1 MQQFYFHLK
10 EAQAEVM
17 DNLVNILDS
26 FHPGWREKK
35 YVTRFIALLKELIL
49 PTYSFLE
56 TRIENRQAVFPEEW
70 DRILSALKEAHF
82 FKLFVPTEYGG
93 ERTSEQEI
101 YFMMELLG
109 YASPG
114 LGIIFVS
121 HGRAVD
127 IILSG
132 TGQQKEEYL
141 PKVAEGDFGAIAIT
155 EEKAGSDAS
164 AVGLRAERVGPH
176 YLFNGQKIFISN
188 SGLARFY
195 AILAN
200 TKGVLGPRS
209 LSVFIVDNDL
219 PGFTIKGLPDKD
231 GLKILPTGQ
240 LIFKDSP
247 IPAKNLVGNEGMGL
261 VLTLD
266 VIDRGRI
273 HIAGICCGLAYRIF
287 RELYH
292 YAHQRRQF
300 DHPLTSSQD
309 ISFQISEMFTRINA
323 ARGLCL
329 HALKQVGTSY
339 YRMSSSQ
346 AKLFATQVVME
357 VAAKAQ
363 TLMGGRG
370 YFRNELINQLSADA
384 RGMEYLEGTSN
395 IQKMII
401 SRELFRMYHKEKMV

>member
-1 MQQFYFHLK
+1 
-10 EAQAEVM
+10 M
-17 DNLVNILDS
+17 DNLISILDS
-26 FHPGWREKK
+26 FHPGWRERK
-35 YVTRFIALLKELIL
+35 YVDNFIAILKELII
-49 PTYSFLE
+49 PTYSFLD
-56 TRIENRQAVFPEEW
+56 TKIENNRAIFPKEW
-70 DRILSALKEAHF
+70 DQIISALKEAHF
-82 FKLFVPTEYGG
+82 FKLFVPPEYAGQKS
-93 ERTSEQEI
+93 SEQEI

-127 IILSG
+127 VLLSG
-132 TGQQKEEYL
+132 TEQQKEEYL
-141 PKVAEGDFGAIAIT
+141 PKMAKGDFGAIAIT

-164 AVGLRAERVGPH
+164 AVGLRAEKVSH
-176 YLFNGQKIFISN
+176 QYLFNGQKIFISN
-188 SGLARFY
+188 SGLARIY

-200 TKGVLGPRS
+200 TKGIQGPRS
-209 LSVFIVDNDL
+209 LSVFIVENDL
-219 PGFTIKGLPDKD
+219 PGLTIKGLPEKD
-231 GLKILPTGQ
+231 GLNILPTGQ
-240 LIFKDSP
+240 LIFKDSSV
-247 IPAKNLVGNEGMGL
+247 PAKNLVGNEGTGL
-261 VLTLD
+261 ILTLN

-287 RELYH
+287 REIYR

-309 ISFQISEMFTRINA
+309 ISFQISDIFTRINA

-329 HALKQVGTSY
+329 HALRQFGTPY
-339 YRMSSSQ
+339 YRVSSSQ
-346 AKLFATQVVME
+346 AKLFASQVVMD

-363 TLMGGRG
+363 ILMGGRG
-370 YFRNELINQLSADA
+370 YFKNDLINQLSADA

-401 SRELFRMYHKEKMV
+401 ARELFRMYHKER

>member
-1 MQQFYFHLK
+1 
-10 EAQAEVM
+10 M

-26 FHPGWREKK
+26 FHPGWRERR
-35 YVTRFIALLKELIL
+35 YVNRFIAILKELVI
-49 PTYSFLE
+49 PTYSILE
-56 TRIENRQAVFPEEW
+56 TRIENHKAVFPKEW
-70 DRILSALKEAHF
+70 GQIVSALKEAHF
-82 FKLFVPTEYGG
+82 FKLFAPPEYGG
-93 ERTSEQEI
+93 EKISEQEI
-101 YFMMELLG
+101 YFMMELFG

-121 HGRAVD
+121 HGRAID
-127 IILSG
+127 ILLGG
-132 TGQQKEEYL
+132 TGQQKEKYL
-141 PKVAEGDFGAIAIT
+141 PRMAEGDFGAIAIT

-188 SGLARFY
+188 SGLARLY

-200 TKGVLGPRS
+200 TKGRQGPRS
-209 LSVFIVDNDL
+209 LSVFIVEDNL
-219 PGFTIKGLPDKD
+219 PGLTIKGLPQKD
-231 GLKILPTGQ
+231 GLNVLPTGQ

-247 IPAKNLVGNEGMGL
+247 VPADRLVGSEGMGL

-292 YAHQRRQF
+292 YTHQRRQF

-309 ISFQISEMFTRINA
+309 ISFQISDMFTRINA

-329 HALKQVGTSY
+329 HALRQVGTSY
-339 YRMSSSQ
+339 YRVSSSQ
-346 AKLFATQVVME
+346 AKLFASQVVMD
-357 VAAKAQ
+357 VAARAQ
-363 TLMGGRG
+363 VLMGGRG
-370 YFRNELINQLSADA
+370 YFRNELVNQLSADA

-401 SRELFRMYHKEKMV
+401 GRELFRMYHKGKMV

>member
-1 MQQFYFHLK
+1 M
-10 EAQAEVM
+10 E
-17 DNLVNILDS
+17 NLVNIFDS
-26 FHPGWREKK
+26 FHPGWREKT
-35 YVTRFIALLKELIL
+35 YVNHFIDLLKELIL
-49 PTYSFLE
+49 PTYSFVE
-56 TRIENRQAVFPEEW
+56 TRIEGQQAVFPKEW
-70 DRILSALKEAHF
+70 NQILFALKEAHF
-82 FKLFVPTEYGG
+82 FKLFIPPEYGG
-93 ERTSEQEI
+93 EKTSEQEI

-127 IILSG
+127 ILLSG
-132 TGQQKEEYL
+132 SEQQKGEYL
-141 PKVAEGDFGAIAIT
+141 PKMAEGDFGAIAIT

-164 AVGLRAERVGPH
+164 AVGLRAERKGPH

-188 SGLARFY
+188 TGLARFY

-209 LSVFIVDNDL
+209 LSVFIVENDL
-219 PGFTIKGLPDKD
+219 PGFTIKELPDKD

-247 IPAKNLVGNEGMGL
+247 VPVKNLVGSEGMGL

-292 YAHQRRQF
+292 YAHQRKQF

-346 AKLFATQVVME
+346 AKLFASQVVME
-357 VAAKAQ
+357 MATKAQ
-363 TLMGGRG
+363 TLIGGRG
-370 YFRNELINQLSADA
+370 YFKNELINQLSADA

-401 SRELFRMYHKEKMV
+401 GRELFRMFHKEKMV